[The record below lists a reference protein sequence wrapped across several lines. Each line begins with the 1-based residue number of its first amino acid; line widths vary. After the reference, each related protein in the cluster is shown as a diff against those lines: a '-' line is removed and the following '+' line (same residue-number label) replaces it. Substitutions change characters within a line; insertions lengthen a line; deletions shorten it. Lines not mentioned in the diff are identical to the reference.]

1 MIKSKRALR
10 VAVTGANGKLG
21 RPVVDALRQ
30 AGHEVVGIDR
40 GPSVRGDILFA
51 QGDLSDYGQAHDVL
65 GSVGWDILGDT
76 RDGAFD
82 VVVHLAAIPHPRMF
96 SNSVTF
102 NNNIAVAYNVFEA
115 CRRLGLKDVVL
126 ASSET
131 VLGVPFSEDVSYVPL
146 DEEAPRRGRNAYGM
160 SKLLTEYL
168 AEEFVK
174 NDPDLRVTSLRFSYV
189 QNVVEYQEYPSF
201 ADDLDRRI
209 WDLWAYIDARDAA
222 DAVEKALHYQP
233 RGFET
238 FLIAADDT
246 TQPLPTAE
254 LLRARFP
261 HVPVRGEL
269 GEYQGLLNNA
279 AARDK
284 LGWSPLHSWRHHASA

>member
-1 MIKSKRALR
+1 MAKDALR
-10 VAVTGANGKLG
+10 VAVTGANGKVG
-21 RPVVDALRQ
+21 RLAIEALVQ
-30 AGHEVVGIDR
+30 AGHEVVGIDQ
-40 GPSVRGDILFA
+40 GPSIRGDILYA
-51 QGDLSDYGQAHDVL
+51 RADLTDYGQTHDVL

-76 RDGAFD
+76 RDRAFD

-102 NNNIAVAYNVFEA
+102 TNNVAVAYNVFEA
-115 CRRLGLKDVVL
+115 CRRLGLKDIVL

-131 VLGVPFSEDVSYVPL
+131 VLGVPFSDDLAYVPL
-146 DEEAPRRGRNAYGM
+146 DEDSPRRGRNAYGM
-160 SKLLTEYL
+160 SKLMTEYI

-189 QNVVEYQEYPSF
+189 QTVEEYEEYPSF
-201 ADDLDRRI
+201 ATDADRRI

-222 DAVEKALHYQP
+222 DAVEKALHYPP

-246 TQPLPTAE
+246 TQPVPTAA
-254 LLRARFP
+254 LLQERFP
-261 HVPVRGEL
+261 NVPVKGEL
-269 GEYQGLLNNA
+269 KEFQALLDNA
-279 AARDK
+279 AAKDK
-284 LGWSPLHSWRHHASA
+284 LGWTPRHSWRDHVPA

>member
-1 MIKSKRALR
+1 
-10 VAVTGANGKLG
+10 
-21 RPVVDALRQ
+21 
-30 AGHEVVGIDR
+30 
-40 GPSVRGDILFA
+40 
-51 QGDLSDYGQAHDVL
+51 
-65 GSVGWDILGDT
+65 
-76 RDGAFD
+76 
-82 VVVHLAAIPHPRMF
+82 
-96 SNSVTF
+96 
-102 NNNIAVAYNVFEA
+102 
-115 CRRLGLKDVVL
+115 LKDVVL

-246 TQPLPTAE
+246 TQPVPTAE

>member
-1 MIKSKRALR
+1 MIMSNRQLR

-21 RPVVDALRQ
+21 RPVVDALVR

-40 GPSVRGDILFA
+40 GPSVRDDILFA
-51 QGDLSDYGQAHDVL
+51 QGDLADYGQAHDML

-102 NNNIAVAYNVFEA
+102 INNVAVAYNVFEA
-115 CRRLGLKDVVL
+115 CRRLRLKDIVL

-131 VLGVPFSEDVSYVPL
+131 VLGVPFGEDLSYLPL
-146 DEEAPRRGRNAYGM
+146 DEESPRRGRNAYGM
-160 SKLLTEYL
+160 SKLLTEHI
-168 AEEFVK
+168 AEEFCK

-189 QNVVEYQEYPSF
+189 QNVEEYQEYPSF
-201 ADDLDRRI
+201 ADDLDRRV
-209 WDLWAYIDARDAA
+209 WDLWAYIDTRDAA
-222 DAVEKALHYQP
+222 DAVEKALHYKP

-238 FLIAADDT
+238 FLVAADDT
-246 TQPLPTAE
+246 TQPVTTAE
-254 LLRARFP
+254 LIGRTFP
-261 HVPVRGEL
+261 HVPVRREL
-269 GEYQGLLNNA
+269 KEYQGLLSNA
-279 AARDK
+279 AAKDK
-284 LGWSPLHSWRHHASA
+284 LGWSPQHSWRNHVSA

>member
-1 MIKSKRALR
+1 MSKSTLR

-21 RPVVDALRQ
+21 RPVVESLVQ

-40 GPSVRGDILFA
+40 SPSVRSDILFA
-51 QGDLSDYGQAHDVL
+51 QADLSDYGQTHDVL

-131 VLGVPFSEDVSYVPL
+131 VLGVPFSEDLAYVPL
-146 DEEAPRRGRNAYGM
+146 DEESPRRGRNAYGM
-160 SKLLTEYL
+160 SKLLTEHI

-174 NDPDLRVTSLRFSYV
+174 NDPELRVTSLRYSYV
-189 QNVVEYQEYPSF
+189 QYVEEYEEYPDF
-201 ADDLDRRI
+201 ANDLDRRI

-222 DAVEKALHYQP
+222 SAVEKALHYEP

-238 FLIAADDT
+238 FLIAAEDT
-246 TQPLPTAE
+246 TQPTPTVE
-254 LLRARFP
+254 LLASKFP
-261 HVPVRGEL
+261 RVPVRGEL
-269 GEYQGLLNNA
+269 TEFQALLDNSA
-279 AARDK
+279 AKAK
-284 LGWSPLHSWRHHASA
+284 LGWSPQHSWRDHVSP